1 LSSHFIKFL
10 KFKITIIYKL
20 FIFYYATV
28 PSVQEMPFESLRGDS
43 QKSTKTPT
51 DLWQSLM
58 LNFLIVKKV
67 FSHEIWLKLPFL
79 ITFDTKK

>member
-1 LSSHFIKFL
+1 
-10 KFKITIIYKL
+10 
-20 FIFYYATV
+20 
-28 PSVQEMPFESLRGDS
+28 MPFESLRGDS